1 MLTVNPNKRI
11 TAGEALKHPWIC
23 VRTQLYYYYYS
34 SCCPAFIGDEEVDD
48 DDDNN
53 DNFMFSNSTC
63 VSSLLLSTT
72 ATRACGIGGA
82 QTGDSRLPEEVQC
95 PPETEGSHPDD
106 HVGDT
111 QFLKY
116 DSALSL
122 CAQLN
127 SISPSISTTP
137 LAVHL
142 NCRLDRRRN
151 VDIDARGRRW
161 QWPGGHAYVDR
172 FIMMMMNKKDSCGW
186 IGIQGLLTNT
196 FLW

>member
-23 VRTQLYYYYYS
+23 VRTQLYYYYF
-34 SCCPAFIGDEEVDD
+34 SCCPASIKDEELDD

-53 DNFMFSNSTC
+53 DNFMFSNFTC
-63 VSSLLLSTT
+63 VSSLFSTT

-122 CAQLN
+122 CAQVN
-127 SISPSISTTP
+127 SILPSISTTP
-137 LAVHL
+137 PAVHL
-142 NCRLDRRRN
+142 NCRLDRRR
-151 VDIDARGRRW
+151 
-161 QWPGGHAYVDR
+161 
-172 FIMMMMNKKDSCGW
+172 
-186 IGIQGLLTNT
+186 T
-196 FLW
+196 